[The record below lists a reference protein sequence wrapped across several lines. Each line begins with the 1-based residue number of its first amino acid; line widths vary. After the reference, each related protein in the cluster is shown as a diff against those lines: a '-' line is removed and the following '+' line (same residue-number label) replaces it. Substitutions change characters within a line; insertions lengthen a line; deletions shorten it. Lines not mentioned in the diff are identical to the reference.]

1 MDSLTQIVLG
11 AAVGEAVLGKKIGN
25 KAMALGAL
33 AGTIPDFDVAAGY
46 FTDTVTA
53 LEIHRGFTHS
63 IVFAVGVGFL
73 FAWLLALWDK
83 RASLKEW
90 WWFWFLTFVT
100 HPLLDAHTT
109 WGTQLFWPFDLRLAY
124 KNIFV
129 IDPLYTLPFLFFLI
143 LAMFQKRGSAKRRKF
158 NNLGLIVSSSYM
170 VLTIILKGI
179 TFQTFQKALV
189 DQEIDYISMQT
200 KPSPF
205 NTIMWTANIETE
217 DSFLI
222 GNYSFFDTQPI
233 QFHLHPKNHEALGS
247 LKEEDK
253 IQRLIKVAEGWYTIT
268 ERDGQMLF
276 NDLRFGLMSVD
287 PNTDKYAFSYI
298 LEKENDEL
306 KIIEEPKDRSDAKKL
321 LADLWQRIG
330 GN

>member
-25 KAMALGAL
+25 KAMLLGAI
-33 AGTIPDFDVAAGY
+33 AGTIPDFDVAAGF
-46 FTDTVTA
+46 FTDTVSA

-63 IVFAVGVGFL
+63 IVFAVFVGLL
-73 FAWLLALWDK
+73 FAWMLALWDK
-83 RASLKEW
+83 RATLKEW
-90 WWFWFLTFVT
+90 WLFWFLTFVT

-109 WGTQLFWPFDLRLAY
+109 WGTQLFWPFETRLAY

-129 IDPLYTLPFLFFLI
+129 IDPLYTVPFMIFLI
-143 LAMFQKRGSAKRRKF
+143 LAMLQKRGSIKRRKF
-158 NNLGLIVSSSYM
+158 NNLGLIISSAYM
-170 VLTIILKGI
+170 VITIVLKGI
-179 TFQTFQKALV
+179 TYHTFKHELA
-189 DQEIDYISMQT
+189 DQNIDYLVLQN

-205 NTIMWTANIETE
+205 NTILWTANVETE

-222 GNYSFFDTQPI
+222 GNRSFFDTKPVV
-233 QFHLHPKNHEALGS
+233 FHSHPKNHAALGD
-247 LKEEDK
+247 LAKEDK
-253 IQRLIKVAEGWYTIT
+253 IQRLINVVEGWYTIS
-268 ERDGQMLF
+268 ERDGQLLF

-287 PNTDKYAFSYI
+287 PNSDKYAFSYI
-298 LEKENDEL
+298 LEKEDGEL
-306 KIIEEPKDRSDAKKL
+306 VITEEPKDRGDAKKL